1 MAYDERWSKLSEAD
15 WDAFARAWLT
25 ELRSAKGVDQPGEGP
40 NWGLRV
46 VQMNFTATAEC
57 QWAFITAAMKQANS
71 EDDFGHIAAG
81 PVEHLLSKFGEDYI
95 AVVEQV
101 FFFFKQKTAYEM
113 PK

>member
-57 QWAFITAAMKQANS
+57 QWVFVTAAMKQANS
-71 EDDFGHIAAG
+71 EDDFGQTAAG
-81 PVEHLLSKFGEDYI
+81 PRGTF
-95 AVVEQV
+95 VEQV
-101 FFFFKQKTAYEM
+101 R
-113 PK
+113 